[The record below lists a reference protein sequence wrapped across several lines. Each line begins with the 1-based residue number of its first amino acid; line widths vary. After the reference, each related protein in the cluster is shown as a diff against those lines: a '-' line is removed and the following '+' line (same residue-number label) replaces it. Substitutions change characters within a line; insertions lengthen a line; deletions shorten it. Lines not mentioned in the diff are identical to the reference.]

1 MVTRKPAESCQI
13 KFELSG
19 PVAHEDTAR
28 PHPFSGDSIRGMAYE
43 VNDKCVR
50 NERVGGFV
58 TSELVNSIRYIC
70 DPNIDYQEPFR
81 E

>member
-1 MVTRKPAESCQI
+1 VVTQKRAESCQI

-19 PVAHEDTAR
+19 PVAREYTAR
-28 PHPFSGDSIRGMAYE
+28 SYPFPGNGIRGMAYE
-43 VNDKCVR
+43 VNEKCVR